1 MDAENFFSR
10 WSRRKA
16 QARQEHQERTAEEK
30 QTADDLVEQPAQEHP
45 PPTMEDVAALTPQ
58 SDFRRFL
65 VQGVDPAVR
74 RSAIKKM
81 LSDPHFN
88 VMDGLDIYIDDY
100 NKYQPLPD
108 AMLAALNHAQGV
120 LNPQPLFD
128 STPERLLDETSAN
141 VGLASDVAEVPS
153 TTEAGSETGDDAPIP
168 LPIEVADSPAD
179 EETTAGSPDEQT
191 EKPEDGPDHGNQI
204 SRM

>member
-16 QARQEHQERTAEEK
+16 QARQEQQDQPSTTEEDHATDEPAAQPVQE
-30 QTADDLVEQPAQEHP
+30 P

-65 VQGVDPAVR
+65 AQGVDPAVR
-74 RSAIKKM
+74 RSAMKKM
-81 LSDPHFN
+81 ISDPHFN
-88 VMDGLDIYIDDY
+88 VIDGLDIYMDDY
-100 NKYQPLPD
+100 NKFQPLPD

-128 STPERLLDETSAN
+128 STPEKLIE
-141 VGLASDVAEVPS
+141 
-153 TTEAGSETGDDAPIP
+153 ETGDSASSASKAADMEPPVQHEEIEARTGSLTPPAP
-168 LPIEVADSPAD
+168 ESPTED
-179 EETTAGSPDEQT
+179 GTQQEQTENT
-191 EKPEDGPDHGNQI
+191 EKPEDGPDHGNEI